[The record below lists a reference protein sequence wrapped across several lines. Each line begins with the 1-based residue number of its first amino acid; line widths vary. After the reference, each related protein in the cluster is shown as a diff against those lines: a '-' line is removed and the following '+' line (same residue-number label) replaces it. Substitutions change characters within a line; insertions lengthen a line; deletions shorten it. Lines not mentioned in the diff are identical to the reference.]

1 MNHIL
6 LEKSQ
11 KLIELSQDKIALQK
25 YANHLDGF
33 KARQQLISQAVT
45 NITPFVRAFRAFR
58 QRGLVTFDLT
68 QKVDKLLE
76 FITIAEENF
85 KQNPEW
91 ILDNRNFKGNIFIS
105 SLEGLTK
112 TLTQQLLQA
121 WKNYLTLRIPSTNQE
136 MLNLLGRVDAF
147 KSTVQ
152 KIRNLD
158 VLIPREQF
166 PKSCEEFENID
177 RLIDQLRESW
187 KSLSSDEVP
196 EAVLRFLRATASQGA
211 SLTLLTPEV
220 QDWITRH
227 GISDSLRIR
236 LT

>member
-1 MNHIL
+1 ML

-11 KLIELSQDKIALQK
+11 KLIKLSQDKIALQN
-25 YANHLDGF
+25 YANNLDGF
-33 KARQQLISQAVT
+33 KSRQQLISQAVA
-45 NITPFVRAFRAFR
+45 NVTPLVSAFRAFR

-76 FITIAEENF
+76 LITIAEENF
-85 KQNPEW
+85 QRNPEW
-91 ILDNRNFKGNIFIS
+91 ILDNRNFKGNLFIS
-105 SLEGLTK
+105 SVDGLIN
-112 TLTQQLLQA
+112 TLKQQLSQA
-121 WKNYLTLRIPSTNQE
+121 WKNYLAWRISTNQE
-136 MLNLLGRVDAF
+136 TLNLLGKIDCF

-152 KIRNLD
+152 KIKTLD
-158 VLIPREQF
+158 ALIRREEF

-187 KSLSSDEVP
+187 ESLSSDEVP
-196 EAVLRFLRATASQGA
+196 ESVLRFLRSAANQGA

-220 QDWITRH
+220 QDWIARH

-236 LT
+236 LI

>member
-1 MNHIL
+1 ML
-6 LEKSQ
+6 LEQSQ
-11 KLIELSQDKIALQK
+11 KLIELSQEKIALQK
-25 YANHLDGF
+25 YANNLDGF
-33 KARQQLISQAVT
+33 KSRQQLISQAVT
-45 NITPFVRAFRAFR
+45 NITFFIRAFRAFR

-85 KQNPEW
+85 QQNPEW
-91 ILDNRNFKGNIFIS
+91 ILDNKNFKGNIFIS

-121 WKNYLTLRIPSTNQE
+121 WKNYLTLRMPSTNQE

-158 VLIPREQF
+158 ALIPREEF
-166 PKSCEEFENID
+166 PKSCEEFDSID
-177 RLIDQLRESW
+177 SLIDQLRESW
-187 KSLSSDEVP
+187 DSLSSDEAP

>member
-1 MNHIL
+1 ML
-6 LEKSQ
+6 LEQSQ
-11 KLIELSQDKIALQK
+11 KLIELSQEKIALQK
-25 YANHLDGF
+25 YANNLDGF
-33 KARQQLISQAVT
+33 KSRQQLISQAVT
-45 NITPFVRAFRAFR
+45 NITFFIRAFRAFR

-85 KQNPEW
+85 QQNPEW
-91 ILDNRNFKGNIFIS
+91 ILDNKNFKGNIFIS

-121 WKNYLTLRIPSTNQE
+121 WKNYLTLRMPSTNQE

-158 VLIPREQF
+158 ALIPREEF
-166 PKSCEEFENID
+166 PKSCEEFDNID

-187 KSLSSDEVP
+187 DSLSSDEAP